1 MSETGV
7 IKFNCTWI
15 KEDPLNDDLIADLN
29 TWRDK
34 LYKMGFIGV
43 YENGIGYGNISK
55 RFESN
60 QFIISGTATGKFQKL
75 SNQHYTKVTVYDLD
89 KNSLRANGPI
99 VASSE
104 SLTHA
109 VIYESDKNCNGII
122 HIHYLDLWTKLLNNV
137 PTTEK
142 TVEYGTPAMARE
154 VQRLFKDTDLAEQK
168 IFVMAG
174 HEEGIISFGK
184 NLEEAGSILM
194 ETLKKFSNR
203 KI

>member
-34 LYKMGFIGV
+34 LHKMGFIGV
-43 YENGIGYGNISK
+43 YKNGIGYGNISK
-55 RFESN
+55 RFEAN
-60 QFIISGTATGKFQKL
+60 QFIISGTATGKLQKL
-75 SNQHYTKVTVYDLD
+75 SNEHYTKVTAYDLD
-89 KNSLRANGPI
+89 KNSLTANGPI

-109 VIYESDKNCNGII
+109 VIYESDKNCNAVI
-122 HIHYLDLWTKLLNNV
+122 HIHCLDLWTKLLNNI

-168 IFVMAG
+168 ILVMAG

-194 ETLKKFSNR
+194 EKLKQFT
-203 KI
+203 